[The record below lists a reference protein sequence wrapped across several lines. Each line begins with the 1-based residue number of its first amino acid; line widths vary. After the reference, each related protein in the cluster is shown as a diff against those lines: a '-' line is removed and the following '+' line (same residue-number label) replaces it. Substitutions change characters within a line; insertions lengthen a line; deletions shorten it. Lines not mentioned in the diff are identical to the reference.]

1 MKSKLLITVAAIAVL
16 TFPLF
21 IYLSTKGLEATLFL
35 FNQGQTLLD
44 RRTNKV

>member
-1 MKSKLLITVAAIAVL
+1 MKSKILTTGAAIALL
-16 TFPLF
+16 TFSLF
-21 IYLSTKGLEATLFL
+21 IYLSTKALESALFL